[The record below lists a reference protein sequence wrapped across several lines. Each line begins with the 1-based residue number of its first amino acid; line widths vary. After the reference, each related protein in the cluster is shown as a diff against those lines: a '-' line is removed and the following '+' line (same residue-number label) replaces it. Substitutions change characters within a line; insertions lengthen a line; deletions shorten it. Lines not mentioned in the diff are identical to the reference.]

1 MKEKIKSIVFSNK
14 KSVIAI
20 WVILLTLST
29 IGISYSAFFT
39 VKTNTNN
46 QTITTGNL
54 SVAYG
59 GLSSSIT
66 RIDMQPLSDE
76 EGMNQDGSSVIH
88 VQNNGNLDANY
99 VLTIGYDV
107 ANFTSRSDYNTKDV
121 LTPLDFIKFAVYEY
135 NATESTL
142 IAGPLSMA
150 DLPVYK
156 IDTNDNRKNRYAV
169 LFGSLG
175 AISNTTKT
183 YQVKMWLSDKATA
196 SVSSSYFYVNSEI
209 IAEAE
214 NTKMA
219 YNINGYLK
227 NTSGNALANATISFQ
242 NNSIRTTTDAT
253 GAFELPQVLPGTYNI
268 DINYNNKTYEGNL
281 TVKEGSNISITN
293 VGSAFVASNNLNLA
307 TAAYTYG
314 TTISKLMRK
323 NEIDSNSTVFTF
335 KGGNAY
341 QLEPSYILTGA
352 NHPEIN
358 DLTITIND
366 TTITNFTLS

>member
-20 WVILLTLST
+20 WVFLLTLST

-66 RIDMQPLSDE
+66 KIDMQPLSDE
-76 EGMNQDGSSVIH
+76 DGMNQDGSSVIH
-88 VQNNGNLDANY
+88 VQNNGSLDANY

-107 ANFTSRSDYNTKDV
+107 TSFTARSDYNTKDT

-135 NATESTL
+135 SAEDSKL

-175 AISNTTKT
+175 STANTTKT
-183 YQVKMWLSDKATA
+183 YQVKMWLSDRANA

-209 IAEAE
+209 TAEAE

-219 YNINGYLK
+219 YDINGFLK
-227 NTSGNALANATISFQ
+227 NTSGTALTNATISFQ
-242 NNSIRTTTDAT
+242 NNTIKTTTDAN
-253 GAFELPQVLPGTYNI
+253 GAFTLPQILPGTYNI
-268 DINYNNKTYEGNL
+268 AIYYNNKTYEGNL
-281 TVKEGSNISITN
+281 TIREGSNISITN
-293 VGSAFVASNNLNLA
+293 VGSVFVANNNLNLA

-314 TTISKLMRK
+314 TTISKLIRK
-323 NEIDSNSTVFTF
+323 NGIDSNSTVFSF
-335 KGGNAY
+335 IGGNAY

-352 NHPEIN
+352 SHSEIN
-358 DLTITIND
+358 NLTITLND